1 MAISESHD
9 CAVIVPARWETDPL
23 LAWRC
28 VNSKHAVFNAFLI
41 FVHESQNL
49 AGLLSSMLFHLPR
62 NGVALGSSGPR
73 CSSSACFETVGCHRP
88 TRLTCPPD
96 SDRYQ

>member
-62 NGVALGSSGPR
+62 NGVALGLSGPKVLIECMLR
-73 CSSSACFETVGCHRP
+73 NR
-88 TRLTCPPD
+88 RLPPPNAID
-96 SDRYQ
+96 LPAGQR